1 MEGFEEAMDII
12 KEYEDIIKQ
21 TKEHNILCNISN
33 VMFLENLSQIE
44 NLVLL
49 NNLI

>member
-12 KEYEDIIKQ
+12 KEYEDIIKK

-33 VMFLENLSQIE
+33 VKFLENLSQIE